1 MPRSPAKPKSSSRV
15 APKSGRRFLDKA
27 TRKERRFA
35 EAAGRRGEFW
45 ASLYLMLKGFRILAR
60 RVKTPV
66 GEIDLVAR
74 RFGVTVFVEVKARA
88 FSSGEEDA
96 LFAVNRE
103 RILRA
108 AQVWL
113 SRHPAQGGVRFD
125 VIFLAPFAWPRHIT
139 GAFDA
144 TGLR

>member
-1 MPRSPAKPKSSSRV
+1 MP
-15 APKSGRRFLDKA
+15 PKSGSRFSDKG
-27 TRKERRFA
+27 TRQERRFA

-45 ASLYLMLKGFRILAR
+45 ASLYLMLKGYRILAR

-66 GEIDLVAR
+66 GEIDLIAR
-74 RFGVTVFVEVKARA
+74 RLDTTIFVEVKARA

-96 LFAVNRE
+96 LYAVNRD

-113 SRHPAQGGVRFD
+113 ARHPSAGGIRFD
-125 VIFLAPFAWPRHIT
+125 VIFLAPFARPRHIT

-144 TGLR
+144 TGSL